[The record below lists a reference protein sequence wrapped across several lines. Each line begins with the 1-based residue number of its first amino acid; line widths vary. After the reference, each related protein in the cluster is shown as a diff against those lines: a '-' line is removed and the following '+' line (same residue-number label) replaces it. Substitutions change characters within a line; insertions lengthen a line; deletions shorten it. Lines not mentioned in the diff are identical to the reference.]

1 MGVQYLVVTRTSQI
15 LMKTT
20 FINPRAMCATICN
33 NAGGLIEAHKLQ
45 VGDLIYF
52 YKDSQGNYVRKTPP
66 IFDFLQYTYA
76 SLCLCF
82 LLPYSIYQLPWC
94 LHSVCLKYPGVTFRI
109 PDEIKKFK
117 FSNLIFVLFV
127 LPE

>member
-1 MGVQYLVVTRTSQI
+1 
-15 LMKTT
+15 MKTT

-66 IFDFLQYTYA
+66 IFDFMQYTYA

-82 LLPYSIYQLPWC
+82 LLPDSINFHGSSFSLF
-94 LHSVCLKYPGVTFRI
+94 KIPGVSFRI
-109 PDEIKKFK
+109 PDEIKNFK